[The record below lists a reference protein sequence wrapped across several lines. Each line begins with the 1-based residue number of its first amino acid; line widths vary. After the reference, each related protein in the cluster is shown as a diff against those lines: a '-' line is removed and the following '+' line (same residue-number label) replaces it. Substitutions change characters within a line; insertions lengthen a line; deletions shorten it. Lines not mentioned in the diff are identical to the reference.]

1 MANYIRKKTSQEYKD
16 IFDREITRN
25 RTITTEDKKE
35 KIVITDDEEWKQC
48 YKQGDKIP
56 YNRQL
61 SMPS

>member
-35 KIVITDDEEWKQC
+35 KIVITDDEEWKQL
-48 YKQGDKIP
+48 KKDAFKKL
-56 YNRQL
+56 YNIIDDL
-61 SMPS
+61 WI